1 MSTASSNPRAALS
14 RTLRTGALLLVLAG
28 LSYGFSFVE
37 FGRLSLV
44 IALAIAALKALLVLF
59 VFMQFGALPASARL
73 GALSALFMLF
83 LLASLMAV
91 DIASRTAVQVQEPA
105 PSAAEAQA
113 ISQP

>member
-1 MSTASSNPRAALS
+1 MNAASNPSSALG

-28 LSYGFSFVE
+28 LSYGLSFVE

-59 VFMQFGALPASARL
+59 VFMQFGTLPASARL
-73 GALSALFMLF
+73 GALSALFMLL
-83 LLASLMAV
+83 LLASLMAA
-91 DIASRTAVQVQEPA
+91 DIASRSSVRVAEPA
-105 PSAAEAQA
+105 PGNANEIQA